1 MRLLTSIIAAG
12 VVMVL
17 ATASVG
23 ITAEQI
29 AQAPTAKTPPAAST
43 PPPASKPAPTGQPR
57 QLGTDNKQWKGDFDA
72 MLERRMIRVLV
83 PYSRTLFFNDKGRER
98 GITAELVRHWEQYIN
113 KKYAQKLA
121 KRPLTV
127 YLIATTRDKLIPQVA
142 EGFGDIAAGNIT
154 VTEARLKTVDFV
166 APEDMKP
173 VNEIVVAGP
182 KAPPIKTVDDLAGA
196 TVHVR
201 QASSYYESLQ
211 ALNERFGK
219 EGKQAVKLVLLPDA
233 LEDEDAMEMANAGVL
248 DLLIVDDWKAATWA
262 PLLPRLTLIP
272 GAAVRSGGH
281 TGWVLRKDSPKL
293 AAELNDFYAS
303 VIRKHGVYIS
313 LRSQA
318 TKRVRDFKNNTTDAE
333 LKRFEQTLAL
343 FRKYGQQYNFDPL
356 MLAAQGYQ
364 ESRLDQNAKSH
375 VGAIGVMQIMP
386 ATGAQLKVGDIT
398 VTESNIHG
406 GAKYMDQLMTKYF
419 VDAKFSETNR
429 ALFAFASYNCGPGN
443 VSKMRKLAVQ
453 RNLDPDKWFNNVEIV
468 TSEKI
473 GIETTTYVRNIYKY
487 YVAYKLTLDHMELQQ
502 KAKEQLK
509 KGA

>member
-12 VVMVL
+12 VVGL
-17 ATASVG
+17 AALPAG
-23 ITAEQI
+23 AALEQI
-29 AQAPTAKTPPAAST
+29 AQAPPASTPPAAST
-43 PPPASKPAPTGQPR
+43 PPPASTPAPSSQPR
-57 QLGTDNKQWKGDFDA
+57 QLGTTNKAWKGDFDA
-72 MLERRMIRVLV
+72 MLQRRMIRVLV

-113 KKYAQKLA
+113 KKYAAKLG

-127 YLIATTRDKLIPQVA
+127 YLVATTRDKLIPQVA
-142 EGFGDIAAGNIT
+142 EGLGDIAAGNIT
-154 VTEARLKTVDFV
+154 VTEARLQTVDFV
-166 APEDMKP
+166 APEDMRP
-173 VNEIVVAGP
+173 INEIVVAGP
-182 KAPPIKTVDDLAGA
+182 KAPPIKTADDLAG
-196 TVHVR
+196 TSVHVR
-201 QASSYYESLQ
+201 RASSYYESLQ
-211 ALNERFGK
+211 ALNERFTK
-219 EGKQAVKLVLLPDA
+219 EGKPPVKLVLLPDA
-233 LEDEDAMEMANAGVL
+233 LEDEDAMEMANVGVL
-248 DLLIVDDWKAATWA
+248 DILVVDDWKATIWA
-262 PLLPRLTLIP
+262 PLLPQLKVIP
-272 GAAVRSGGH
+272 AAAVRSGGH

-293 AAELNDFYAS
+293 AAELSDFYANF
-303 VIRKHGVYIS
+303 VKKQGVYTA
-313 LRSQA
+313 LRAQA
-318 TKRVRDFKNNTTDAE
+318 AQRVKEFKNNTGDAE
-333 LKRFEQTLAL
+333 LQRFQEVLAL

-443 VSKMRKLAVQ
+443 VSRMRKLAVQ

-473 GIETTTYVRNIYKY
+473 GSETTTYVRNIYKY
-487 YVAYKLTLDHMELQQ
+487 YVAYRLTLEHMELQKQ
-502 KAKEQLK
+502 LKEQMQ
-509 KGA
+509 KGG